1 MASEQGEA
9 CEVEQEREREELSVN
24 SSPLRPVES
33 LASERSS
40 ACSVSAALHS
50 DGPCPQNSPA
60 PKADLTTVL
69 MARAEAAFI
78 RYVSMRLGVFAR
90 GGVRDWREFV
100 RDEIS
105 IRN

>member
-1 MASEQGEA
+1 M
-9 CEVEQEREREELSVN
+9 
-24 SSPLRPVES
+24 
-33 LASERSS
+33 
-40 ACSVSAALHS
+40 
-50 DGPCPQNSPA
+50 
-60 PKADLTTVL
+60 L